1 MFILYIL
8 QMRHQDSHTGVGGWV
23 EPSSPC
29 TTGAGRPQGQGS
41 VSVGLQRLVVLGT
54 SPFVTVTLN

>member
-29 TTGAGRPQGQGS
+29 TTGVGRPRGQGS
-41 VSVGLQRLVVLGT
+41 VSAGLQRLVVLGT